1 MENDEKEFVKK
12 INVDKAKNKT
22 KYAIGCLIISILS
35 YVIPFLAGEYDFGIV
50 FEIAT
55 LVCIFIARSR
65 MSIYD
70 EDGSKRYIV
79 IAMLSIGWL
88 LVYDIVTIV
97 LSAYDF
103 IDILDMSASLILQEI
118 FTLFGFSFLF
128 AIYKD
133 LRKADNPEKY
143 KESTDWF
150 YESLDKNNDEG
161 ENKNV
166 WR

>member
-1 MENDEKEFVKK
+1 MENDEKKFVKK

-22 KYAIGCLIISILS
+22 EFAIACFIVSILS
-35 YVIPFLAGEYDFGIV
+35 YVMPFLVGEYDFGIV

-103 IDILDMSASLILQEI
+103 IDILDMSVSLILQEI

-133 LRKADNPEKY
+133 LRKADNPEKF

-150 YESLDKNNDEG
+150 YESLDKNSDDE
-161 ENKNV
+161 KNSKE
-166 WR
+166 

>member
-1 MENDEKEFVKK
+1 MENDEKEFVKR
-12 INVDKAKNKT
+12 INVDKAKNRT
-22 KYAIGCLIISILS
+22 KYAIICFIVSILS
-35 YVIPFLAGEYDFGIV
+35 YVMPFIVGEYDFGIV

-103 IDILDMSASLILQEI
+103 IDLLDMSASFVIQEI
-118 FTLFGFSFLF
+118 FTLFGFSFLI

-133 LRKADNPEKY
+133 LRKADNPEKF

-150 YESLDKNNDEG
+150 YESLDKNSDDE
-161 ENKNV
+161 KNNNNV
-166 WR
+166 

>member
-35 YVIPFLAGEYDFGIV
+35 YVIPFLVGEYDFGIV

-55 LVCIFIARSR
+55 LVCIFIAKNR

-70 EDGSKRYIV
+70 EEGSKKYII
-79 IAMLSIGWL
+79 IALLSIGWL

-103 IDILDMSASLILQEI
+103 IDLLDMSASLILQEI
-118 FTLFGFSFLF
+118 FTLSGFSFLF

-166 WR
+166 

>member
-35 YVIPFLAGEYDFGIV
+35 YVMPFLVGEYDFGIV

-55 LVCIFIARSR
+55 LVCIFIARNR

-70 EDGSKRYIV
+70 EDGSKKYII
-79 IAMLSIGWL
+79 IALLSIGWL

-103 IDILDMSASLILQEI
+103 IDLLDLSASFILQEI

-150 YESLDKNNDEG
+150 YESLDKNSDDE
-161 ENKNV
+161 KNSKV
-166 WR
+166 